1 MKYNVEGSLN
11 MRKRHNSI
19 SEAVNEDQSEKLQ
32 NKDVMKLADYPEM
45 KNGLD
50 DDEEIIY
57 SLQLIKINKKKIRQK
72 RVIM

>member
-1 MKYNVEGSLN
+1 